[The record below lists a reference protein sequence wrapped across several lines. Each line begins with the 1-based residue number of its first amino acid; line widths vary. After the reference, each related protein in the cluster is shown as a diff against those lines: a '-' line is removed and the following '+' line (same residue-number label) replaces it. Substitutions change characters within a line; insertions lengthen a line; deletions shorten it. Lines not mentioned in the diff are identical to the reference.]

1 MGRSVL
7 SATGFPYCY
16 FVQARAQEIE
26 RLQQDQEKQE
36 NGRAYQSMLHRK
48 AAQLYEGDGGER
60 EETCSRE
67 GCTIKHQ
74 RWERCRRGVAWLF
87 AATQTRTHVDRHAS
101 QAALAVTQLVV
112 NVGGAP
118 AVSVLV
124 TPKPR
129 SGKLP
134 LMSLKWMVK
143 YERESCMHVRAA
155 PRVSTVCAHICKGI

>member
-7 SATGFPYCY
+7 SATGFPYCC

-67 GCTIKHQ
+67 GCTRVAPSSTKGG
-74 RWERCRRGVAWLF
+74 RGVGEVWHRYLRPRRQELMWTAM
-87 AATQTRTHVDRHAS
+87 HH
-101 QAALAVTQLVV
+101 
-112 NVGGAP
+112 
-118 AVSVLV
+118 
-124 TPKPR
+124 KP
-129 SGKLP
+129 L
-134 LMSLKWMVK
+134 LL
-143 YERESCMHVRAA
+143 
-155 PRVSTVCAHICKGI
+155 